1 MMLGE
6 KIKNAR
12 RQEGLTQEQLAE
24 KLNVSRPAVAKWE
37 TDKGMP
43 DVANLKDLAA
53 LLNVSVD
60 YLLDDGQSDNALEI
74 REAINPDEYEKR
86 GSRPKED
93 SVVMDKY
100 PDADAVWP
108 LMREKKQSLA
118 ARIAEFITSPG
129 MLNVVDQLE
138 DMSYYYLV
146 ERQGV
151 QFLVN
156 VTKEFITS
164 KRMITPVTDRSFTVG
179 SMKYTVV
186 RRNLAAEE

>member
-164 KRMITPVTDRSFTVG
+164 KRMITPVTGRSFTVG

-186 RRNLAAEE
+186 RRNLAAGK